1 MQKPGTAN
9 PPRDLAA
16 YLRRQRRYEDQ
27 SVGATGG
34 PTTDRRARQ
43 PIPEQ
48 TPPPD
53 YGCVEW
59 FIYEQRRAQG

>member
-1 MQKPGTAN
+1 MQKPGSAKA
-9 PPRDLAA
+9 PRDLAA

-27 SVGATGG
+27 VAGSTGA
-34 PTTDRRARQ
+34 PSERRVRQ
-43 PIPEQ
+43 PAHEQ

-59 FIYEQRRAQG
+59 FIYEQRRAEG